1 MNRSIVITR
10 YARALVKYVQDSG
23 HGAIVVS
30 EAQTLVRAIHSIPEL
45 RRMITAADDVVSPFD
60 KKKLL
65 QSALGNRMSQE
76 LSRFLTLLNRNDR
89 MDLVEDILRDYI
101 DLYHRSIGIRK
112 AHLTTVE
119 EPSERL
125 LQRLKALVKQKTGD
139 DVIIEVDVDPSL
151 IGGFV
156 FDIDDYLLDASVK
169 RQLEL
174 IREQFIERNRR
185 II

>member
-1 MNRSIVITR
+1 MNRSIVISR
-10 YARALVKYVQDSG
+10 YARTLVKYVRESG
-23 HGAIVVS
+23 HGEIVCS
-30 EAQTLVRAIHSIPEL
+30 EAEVLFRTLHDVPDL
-45 RRMITAADDVVSPFD
+45 KRMTEAADDVVSPFD

-76 LSRFLTLLNRNDR
+76 LSRFLTLLNRNGR
-89 MDLVEDILRDYI
+89 MELVEDILRDFV
-101 DLYHRSIGIRK
+101 DLYRRSVGVRK
-112 AHLTTVE
+112 AHLTTVS

-139 DVIIEVDVDPSL
+139 DVIIEVDVDPDI

-169 RQLEL
+169 RQLDL
-174 IREQFIERNRR
+174 IREQFVERNRR

>member
-1 MNRSIVITR
+1 MV
-10 YARALVKYVQDSG
+10 
-23 HGAIVVS
+23 
-30 EAQTLVRAIHSIPEL
+30 
-45 RRMITAADDVVSPFD
+45 TAADDVVS
-60 KKKLL
+60 
-65 QSALGNRMSQE
+65 ALRQE
-76 LSRFLTLLNRNDR
+76 KTAAERPGQPDVAGTEPFLTLLNQNGR
-89 MDLVEDILRDYI
+89 MELVQDILRDFV
-101 DLYHRSIGIRK
+101 DMYHRSIGIRK
-112 AHLTTVE
+112 AHLTTVS

-151 IGGFV
+151 VGGFV

-169 RQLEL
+169 RQLDL

>member
-10 YARALVKYVQDSG
+10 YALALVKYCRETGQG
-23 HGAIVVS
+23 EVVCS
-30 EAQTLVRAIHSIPEL
+30 EAEALEKALHTVPEL
-45 RRMITAADDVVSPFD
+45 RRMVTAADDVVSPFD

-65 QSALGNRMSQE
+65 QTALGNHMSPE
-76 LSRFLTLLNRNDR
+76 LSRFLTLLNKNGR
-89 MDLVEDILRDYI
+89 MDLVEDILRDFVIIY
-101 DLYHRSIGIRK
+101 RRGIGIRK
-112 AHLTTVE
+112 AHLVTAT

-139 DVIIEVDVDPSL
+139 DVIIEVEVDPSI

-156 FDIDDYLLDASVK
+156 FDIDEYLLDASIK
-169 RQLEL
+169 HQLDQIRQ
-174 IREQFIERNRR
+174 QFIEKNRR

>member
-10 YARALVKYVQDSG
+10 YALALVKYCRETGQG
-23 HGAIVVS
+23 EVVCS
-30 EAQTLVRAIHSIPEL
+30 EAEALEKALHTVPEL
-45 RRMITAADDVVSPFD
+45 RRMVTAADDVVSPFD

-65 QSALGNRMSQE
+65 QTALGNRMSQE
-76 LSRFLTLLNRNDR
+76 LSRFLTLLNKNGR
-89 MDLVEDILRDYI
+89 MDLVEDILRDFVTIY
-101 DLYHRSIGIRK
+101 RRGIGIRK
-112 AHLTTVE
+112 AHLVTAT

-139 DVIIEVDVDPSL
+139 DVIIEVEVDPSI

-156 FDIDDYLLDASVK
+156 FDIDEYLLDASIK
-169 RQLEL
+169 HQLDQIRQ
-174 IREQFIERNRR
+174 QFIEKNRR

>member
-10 YARALVKYVQDSG
+10 YATALVKYCRETGQG
-23 HGAIVVS
+23 EVVCS
-30 EAQTLVRAIHSIPEL
+30 EAEALEKALHTVPEL
-45 RRMITAADDVVSPFD
+45 RRMVTAADDVVSPFD

-65 QSALGNRMSQE
+65 QTALGNRMSQE
-76 LSRFLTLLNRNDR
+76 LSRFLTLLNKNSR
-89 MDLVEDILRDYI
+89 MDLVEDILRDFVTIY
-101 DLYHRSIGIRK
+101 RRGIGIRK
-112 AHLTTVE
+112 AHLVTAT

-139 DVIIEVDVDPSL
+139 DVIIEVEVDPSI

-156 FDIDDYLLDASVK
+156 FDIDEYLLDASIK
-169 RQLEL
+169 HQLDQIRQ
-174 IREQFIERNRR
+174 QFIEKNRR